1 MQVSISGQLGN
12 GWVGGLPWSIW
23 SGQAA
28 LSQVTRKRKRL
39 LMDDLGKSIWQRD
52 QHVKYERHNGNSN
65 LGTSACPS
73 HRQNQTKPNH
83 PNFWPRAP

>member
-52 QHVKYERHNGNSN
+52 QHVKYEVF
-65 LGTSACPS
+65 T
-73 HRQNQTKPNH
+73 QE
-83 PNFWPRAP
+83 